1 MRNRVASEASLKNST
16 IRRVEVS
23 QRRAGLGLD
32 SGFPGEGV
40 DSFSTLLLK
49 SESIEKLNSTRQGR

>member
-1 MRNRVASEASLKNST
+1 
-16 IRRVEVS
+16 
-23 QRRAGLGLD
+23 
-32 SGFPGEGV
+32 V